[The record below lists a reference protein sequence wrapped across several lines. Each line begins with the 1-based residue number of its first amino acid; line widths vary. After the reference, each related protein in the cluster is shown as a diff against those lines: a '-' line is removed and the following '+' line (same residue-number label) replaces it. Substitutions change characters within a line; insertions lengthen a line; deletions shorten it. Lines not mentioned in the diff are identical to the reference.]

1 MFQIPLTYTG
11 KTDGGINVY
20 SKVLNISELTI
31 TGNYKDTTT
40 GTIIEDHYSSS
51 PNLLQ
56 KGANTIVKAGGDA
69 AENG

>member
-1 MFQIPLTYTG
+1 M
-11 KTDGGINVY
+11 
-20 SKVLNISELTI
+20 LNISELTI

-69 AENG
+69 AEKWVKGEAEKAINNSSSGILKM